1 MLISLRIFYTFFLV
15 FLFQFWYSHWYV
27 SFVWMHPVWQHR
39 AVQQKIFV
47 LKKGHVIFLPDPSTP
62 NPSIYI
68 ALILLLFCSAFFSA
82 SETAITSVNR
92 MRLKAR
98 MENGDKKAAAIL
110 GIIDDYD
117 RTISTILIG
126 NNVVNLTTSS
136 LSTALAIVLVGPVY
150 GPTVSTVVVTLAVL
164 ICGEILPKSYAKTNP
179 EKLCYLVVG
188 PLSFIKTI
196 LTPLAF
202 FFVKLA
208 GLFTR
213 KAGPQPSVTEDDLK
227 TIIDT
232 VEEEGVL
239 SSQETDI
246 IQSVIEFDD
255 ITVQEILVPRVDVIA
270 VDADAPVKDV
280 IEVCRTSNHTRIP
293 VYSGNIDHITGM
305 LHTRD
310 LFDCLAAGKPIEVG
324 RLRRSIPFVYRTK
337 RINDLLAEFRRTN
350 QQMAVVTD
358 DYGGTLGIVTMED
371 VLEELVGEIF
381 DETDEVETPV
391 RLIGENLYRVD
402 ADVNIYD
409 LFEAIDY
416 KARDFDSDYPSA
428 AGWALEC
435 LEHIP
440 QPGESFDFERLHVTV
455 EEMDDKRIVTMLV
468 RILDETDS
476 EQ

>member
-1 MLISLRIFYTFFLV
+1 M
-15 FLFQFWYSHWYV
+15 
-27 SFVWMHPVWQHR
+27 
-39 AVQQKIFV
+39 
-47 LKKGHVIFLPDPSTP
+47 DPSTP
-62 NPSIYI
+62 NPGIYI
-68 ALILLLFCSAFFSA
+68 ALLLLLFFSAFFSA

-98 MENGDKKAAAIL
+98 MENGDKKAGAIL

-126 NNVVNLTTSS
+126 NNVVNLSTSS
-136 LSTALAIVLVGPVY
+136 LATVLTIALLGPIYGPKY
-150 GPTVSTVVVTLAVL
+150 GPTVSTIAVTLAVL
-164 ICGEILPKSYAKTNP
+164 ICGEILPKSYAKANP
-179 EKLCYLVVG
+179 ERICYLVVE
-188 PLSFIKTI
+188 PLCFIKTI

-202 FFVKLA
+202 FFVKLTR
-208 GLFTR
+208 LFTR
-213 KAGPQPSVTEDDLK
+213 KDGQQPSVTEDDLK

-255 ITVQEILVPRVDVIA
+255 ITVQEILVPRVDMIA
-270 VDADAPVKDV
+270 VDADASVKDV

-293 VYSGNIDHITGM
+293 VYSGSVDHITGM

-310 LFDCLAAGKPIEVG
+310 LFDCLAAEQPIEVS
-324 RLRRSIPFVYRTK
+324 RLLRPIPFVYRTK
-337 RINDLLAEFRRTN
+337 HINDLLAEFRRTN
-350 QQMAVVTD
+350 QHMAVVTD

-391 RLIGENLYRVD
+391 RAIGENLYRVD
-402 ADVNIYD
+402 GDVNIYD
-409 LFEAIDY
+409 LFEAIHY
-416 KARDFDSDYPSA
+416 RVKDFDSDYPSA

-440 QPGESFDFERLHVTV
+440 QPGESFDFEQLHVTV
-455 EEMDDKRIVTMLV
+455 EEMDDKRIVTMLI
-468 RILDETDS
+468 RIMDDEDGETR
-476 EQ
+476 

>member
-1 MLISLRIFYTFFLV
+1 MDN
-15 FLFQFWYSHWYV
+15 
-27 SFVWMHPVWQHR
+27 P
-39 AVQQKIFV
+39 
-47 LKKGHVIFLPDPSTP
+47 GPST
-62 NPSIYI
+62 YL
-68 ALILLLFCSAFFSA
+68 ALLFLLFCSAFFSA

-98 MENGDKKAAAIL
+98 MEDGDEKARAL
-110 GIIDDYD
+110 LDIIDDYD
-117 RTISTILIG
+117 KTLSTILIG
-126 NNVVNLTTSS
+126 NNVVNLTASS
-136 LSTALAIVLVGPVY
+136 LATVLAIALVGPAY

-179 EKLCYLVVG
+179 EKVCYMVVG
-188 PLSFIKTI
+188 PLSFIKTV
-196 LTPLAF
+196 LTPFAF
-202 FFVKLA
+202 FFVKL
-208 GLFTR
+208 TR
-213 KAGPQPSVTEDDLK
+213 IFSRKQGQQPSVTEDDLK

-255 ITVQEILVPRVDVIA
+255 ITVQEILVPRVDMIA
-270 VDADAPVKDV
+270 VDADAPVADI

-293 VYSGNIDHITGM
+293 VYTGNIDHILGM

-310 LFDCLAAGKPIEVG
+310 LFNCLATGQPIRVRELC
-324 RLRRSIPFVYRTK
+324 RAIPFVYRTK
-337 RINDLLAEFRRTN
+337 RINDLLAEFRRSN
-350 QQMAVVTD
+350 QQMAIVTD
-358 DYGGTLGIVTMED
+358 DYGGTLGLVTMED

-391 RLIGENLYRVD
+391 TQIGDDLYRVD

-409 LFEAIDY
+409 LFEEIDY
-416 KARDFDSDYPSA
+416 KIKDFDSDFSSA

-440 QPGESFDFERLHVTV
+440 APGESFDFGRLHVTV
-455 EEMDDKRIVTMLV
+455 EEMDDNRILSLLV
-468 RILDETDS
+468 RIMPESDE
-476 EQ
+476 

>member
-1 MLISLRIFYTFFLV
+1 MDNPGPSTYLALV
-15 FLFQFWYSHWYV
+15 F
-27 SFVWMHPVWQHR
+27 
-39 AVQQKIFV
+39 
-47 LKKGHVIFLPDPSTP
+47 
-62 NPSIYI
+62 
-68 ALILLLFCSAFFSA
+68 LLFCSAFFSA

-98 MENGDKKAAAIL
+98 MEDGDEKARAIL

-117 RTISTILIG
+117 RTLSTILIG
-126 NNVVNLTTSS
+126 NNVVNLTASS
-136 LSTALAIVLVGPVY
+136 LATVLAIALVGPAY

-164 ICGEILPKSYAKTNP
+164 ICGEILPKSYAKLNP
-179 EKLCYLVVG
+179 EKVCYMVIG
-188 PLSFIKTI
+188 PLSFIKTV
-196 LTPLAF
+196 LTPFAF
-202 FFVKLA
+202 FFV
-208 GLFTR
+208 GLTR
-213 KAGPQPSVTEDDLK
+213 IFSRKQGQQPSVTEDDLK

-255 ITVQEILVPRVDVIA
+255 ITVQEILVPRVDMIA
-270 VDADAPVKDV
+270 VDADAPVADI

-293 VYSGNIDHITGM
+293 VYTGSIDHILGM

-310 LFDCLAAGKPIEVG
+310 LFDCLATGRPICVRELC
-324 RLRRSIPFVYRTK
+324 RAIPFVYRTK
-337 RINDLLAEFRRTN
+337 RINDLLAEFRRSN

-358 DYGGTLGIVTMED
+358 DYGGTLGLVTMED

-391 RLIGENLYRVD
+391 TQIGDDLYRVD

-409 LFEAIDY
+409 LFEAIGF
-416 KARDFDSDYPSA
+416 KKKDFDSDFSSA

-440 QPGESFDFERLHVTV
+440 APGESFDFDNLHVTV
-455 EEMDDKRIVTMLV
+455 EEMDDNRILSMLV
-468 RILDETDS
+468 RIMPEADS
-476 EQ
+476 